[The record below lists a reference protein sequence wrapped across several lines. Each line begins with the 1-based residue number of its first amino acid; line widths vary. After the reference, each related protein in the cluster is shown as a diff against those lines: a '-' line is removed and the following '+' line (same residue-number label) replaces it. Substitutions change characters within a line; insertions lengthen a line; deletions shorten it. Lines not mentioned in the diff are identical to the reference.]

1 MVQRIIDNIKGD
13 RQIWLIL
20 VIISS
25 ISLLTVYSSSRS
37 LAYRFQ
43 GGNTEYYLFK
53 HSFILVLSL
62 VITYLAHRVDH
73 IYFSRIA
80 QFMLIISIPLL
91 LYTLFFGQEI
101 NDARRWITLPVINL
115 TFQTSDF
122 AKLSL
127 IMYTSRT
134 LAKKQGVIKSLLE
147 GFVPIML
154 PIGVICGLIMLENMS
169 SALILMMTNLV
180 IMFMGRVSM
189 KYILATLMVGVF
201 VIGIVVGISFLKSD
215 KGRFYTWKSR
225 VEDFVNKDI
234 ENPPY
239 QILHSN
245 IAIAKGGLIR
255 FAPGKSTECN
265 FLPEAFSDF
274 IYATIIEEYGLMG
287 GAFIIFIY
295 LWLLFRVIQIF
306 RQSKKVFGALMALGL
321 GFSIVIQAFINM
333 AVVVNILPVT
343 GLTMPFISMGGT
355 SIWFNGFAMGIILSV
370 SRHIMDN
377 QIPEKAPVRK
387 GSIQTELNV

>member
-1 MVQRIIDNIKGD
+1 MIQKIIDNIKGD

-25 ISLLTVYSSSRS
+25 ISLLSVYSSSRS

-43 GGNTEYYLFK
+43 EGNTEYYLIK
-53 HSFILVLSL
+53 HLLILVLSL
-62 VITYLAHRVDH
+62 AITYLAHRVDH
-73 IYFSRIA
+73 VYFSRIA
-80 QFMLIISIPLL
+80 QFMLYLSIPLL
-91 LYTLFFGQEI
+91 IYTLVFGQEI

-115 TFQTSDF
+115 SFQTSDF

-134 LAKKQGVIKSLLE
+134 LAKKQGVIKGFRE
-147 GFVPIML
+147 GFFPVML
-154 PIGVICGLIMLENMS
+154 PIAAICGLIMLENMS
-169 SALILMMTNLV
+169 SALILMATNLV
-180 IMFMGRVSM
+180 IMFMGRVSL
-189 KYILATLMVGVF
+189 KYISATFLLGLF
-201 VIGIVVGISFLKSD
+201 VIGLVVGISFLKED

-225 VEDFVNKDI
+225 VEDFMNKDPD
-234 ENPPY
+234 NPPY

-245 IAIAKGGLIR
+245 IAIAKGGLFR

-274 IYATIIEEYGLMG
+274 IYATIIEEYGLTG

-295 LWLLFRVIQIF
+295 LWLLYRVIQIF
-306 RQSKKVFGALMALGL
+306 RNSRRVFGALMALGL
-321 GFSIVIQAFINM
+321 GFSIVFQAFINM

-370 SRHIMDN
+370 SRHIMET
-377 QIPEKAPVRK
+377 QTPEKSPVRNK
-387 GSIQTELNV
+387 SVNEELNV